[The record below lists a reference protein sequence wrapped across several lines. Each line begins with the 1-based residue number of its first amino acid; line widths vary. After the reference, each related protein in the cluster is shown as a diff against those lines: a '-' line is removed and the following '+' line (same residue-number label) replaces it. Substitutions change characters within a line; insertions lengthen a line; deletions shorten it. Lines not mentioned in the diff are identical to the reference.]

1 MSMCKHNGEFDDPMT
16 GKCVICADDPIPKEE
31 YVGRGTP
38 EHKVQKFG
46 NKTRWRADANVGLR
60 KIDKLISLSRSLIS
74 ELTELGIGPINVGLV
89 SQATCTLDVSG
100 TQCSFT
106 PDGNLTV
113 VVWGCDV
120 RLIENAKSFS
130 VGVMAKMIKA
140 HLEKSTKV
148 KIAS

>member
-1 MSMCKHNGEFDDPMT
+1 MCKHNGEFSDPLT
-16 GKCVICADDPIPKEE
+16 GKCVICADDPSPKEE

-89 SQATCTLDVSG
+89 SQTTCTLDVAG

-106 PDGNLTV
+106 SDGNLTV

-130 VGVMAKMIKA
+130 VGTMARAIKA